1 MKTLLVPALGLAVLL
16 VYFFCESL
24 VHRKALRRVPLRIA
38 VTGTRGKSTV
48 TRLIAGALREAG
60 YRVLAKTTGSKPVVI
75 FPDGEEM
82 ELRRSGKPTILEQKR
97 VVRMARAARAEA
109 LVVEMMSIRPETMAA
124 ESRMILRP
132 RLLAVTNVRLDH
144 LDDMGRTKD
153 EIAASL
159 SAAIPSEGTVVVPEE
174 EWYPAFQDAA
184 DARRSRVVKIPPL
197 SSGRAGLEFPEN
209 IRLALA
215 LTDLVGIPWE
225 TALRGMT
232 KARADFGGLKVW
244 KARPEPLKAEWYL
257 VSAFAANEPE
267 STAKVLAR
275 VREICPRMPGRLIGL
290 INLREDRGDR
300 TRQWL
305 DALRAGFFEAF
316 EELIFI
322 GDHARALAR
331 RQPAA
336 PSAQLKISAWPSRRP
351 DRIMDRIFAGENG
364 GRAVIGMG
372 NMGGLGGKLVDYW
385 ARIGERL

>member
-16 VYFFCESL
+16 VYFICESL
-24 VHRKALRRVPLRIA
+24 AHRKALRRIPLRVA

-82 ELRRSGKPTILEQKR
+82 ELRRSGKPTILEQKK

-109 LVVEMMSIRPETMAA
+109 LVVEMMSIRPETLAA

-159 SAAIPSEGTVVVPEE
+159 SAAIPSGGTVIVPEE

-215 LTDLVGIPWE
+215 LTDLLGIPWE

-244 KARPEPLKAEWYL
+244 RALPEPLKEEWYL

-275 VREICPRMPGRLIGL
+275 VREICPRMPEGLIGL
-290 INLREDRGDR
+290 VNLREDRGDR
-300 TRQWL
+300 TGQWL

-331 RQPAA
+331 RKPAA
-336 PSAQLKISAWPSRRP
+336 PSAHLRISAWPSWKP
-351 DRIMDRIFAGENG
+351 DRIMDRIFAAENG
-364 GRAVIGMG
+364 GRTVIGMG